1 MDSVRHMT
9 NELLSPAG
17 AQKPRITSQVVFGLM
32 LVAAGII
39 FTLDNLEIID
49 ARDYI
54 RFWPVM
60 FVGIGAVK
68 LWHAT
73 RDGQGWVGGLF
84 FLCLGSWMLLNR
96 IIYFRISPREFFPMV
111 LVFLG
116 GYLVWRGFGGKRKPQ
131 PAASDGQSQ
140 FSAFAIMGGV
150 ARRSNSQAFQG
161 ADLTAVMGGC
171 EIDLRHA
178 SIAPG
183 TEASIEV
190 FAFWGGIEIKVPED
204 WTVVPKVFPLMG
216 GVDDRTR
223 APQNFAD
230 KPLQQKRL
238 VVRGIV
244 VMGGVGIKNP
254 APKPKDNEN

>member
-1 MDSVRHMT
+1 MT
-9 NELLSPAG
+9 NELSSPPG
-17 AQKPRITSQVVFGLM
+17 AQAPRITSQVVFGLT

-39 FTLDNLEIID
+39 FTLDNLDIID

-54 RFWPVM
+54 RLWPAV
-60 FVGIGAVK
+60 FVGVGALK

-73 RDGQGWVGGLF
+73 RDGRGWFGGLF

-96 IIYFRISPREFFPMV
+96 IIYFRFSPREFFPMI

-116 GYLVWRGFGGKRKPQ
+116 GYLVWRGFGGTRKLQ
-131 PAASDGQSQ
+131 SSTADGHSQ
-140 FSAFAIMGGV
+140 FSAFAIMGGMS
-150 ARRSNSQAFQG
+150 RRSTSQAFQG

-183 TEASIEV
+183 TEAVIEV
-190 FAFWGGIEIKVPED
+190 FAFWGGIDIKVPED
-204 WTVVPKVFPLMG
+204 WTVVSRVFPLMG
-216 GVDDRTR
+216 GVEDRTR
-223 APQNFAD
+223 APQNYPD

-238 VVRGIV
+238 IVRGIV
-244 VMGGVGIKNP
+244 VMGGVSMKNASP
-254 APKPKDNEN
+254 RPKEPQD

>member
-1 MDSVRHMT
+1 MT
-9 NELLSPAG
+9 NQLSSPPG
-17 AQKPRITSQVVFGLM
+17 ASGPRITSQVVFGLM
-32 LVAAGII
+32 LVAAGVI

-54 RFWPVM
+54 RFWPVV
-60 FVGIGAVK
+60 FVGVGAVK
-68 LWHAT
+68 LWHAS
-73 RDGQGWVGGLF
+73 RDGQGWFGGLF

-96 IIYFRISPREFFPMV
+96 VIYFRFSPREFFPMV

-116 GYLVWRGFGGKRKPQ
+116 GYLVWRGFGSTRRPN
-131 PAASDGQSQ
+131 PPMRALADGQSQ
-140 FSAFAIMGGV
+140 FSAFAIMGGLS
-150 ARRSNSQAFQG
+150 RRSNSQAFVG

-183 TEASIEV
+183 TEAVIEV
-190 FAFWGGIEIKVPED
+190 FAFWGGIDIRVPED
-204 WTVVPKVFPLMG
+204 WTVVSKVFPLMG

-223 APQNFAD
+223 APLASPD
-230 KPLQQKRL
+230 RPHQQKRL

-244 VMGGVGIKNP
+244 IMGGIGIKNTSP
-254 APKPKDNEN
+254 RPKPPQD

>member
-1 MDSVRHMT
+1 MT
-9 NELLSPAG
+9 TELSSPPG
-17 AQKPRITSQVVFGLM
+17 AQRPRITSQVVFGLV

-54 RFWPVM
+54 RFWPVL
-60 FVGIGAVK
+60 FVGVGAVK
-68 LWHAT
+68 LWHAS
-73 RDGQGWVGGLF
+73 RDGQGWFGGVL
-84 FLCLGSWMLLNR
+84 FLCLGCWMLLNR
-96 IIYFRISPREFFPMV
+96 IIYFQFSSREFFPMV

-116 GYLVWRGFGGKRKPQ
+116 GYLVWRGFGGTRRPT
-131 PAASDGQSQ
+131 PTADGQSQ

-150 ARRSNSQAFQG
+150 ARRSNAQAFQG

-183 TEASIEV
+183 TEAVIEV
-190 FAFWGGIEIKVPED
+190 FALWGGIEIKVPED
-204 WTVVPKVFPLMG
+204 WTVMPRVFPLMG

-223 APQNFAD
+223 APLAMPDRPHQE
-230 KPLQQKRL
+230 KRL

-244 VMGGVGIKNP
+244 VMGGVGIKNA
-254 APKPKDNEN
+254 APKPRDPQD

>member
-1 MDSVRHMT
+1 MI
-9 NELLSPAG
+9 NQLSSPTG
-17 AQKPRITSQVVFGLM
+17 APRPRITSQVVFGLV

-49 ARDYI
+49 ARDYL
-54 RFWPVM
+54 RFWPVV
-60 FVGIGAVK
+60 FVGVGALK

-73 RDGQGWVGGLF
+73 RDGRGWFGGLL
-84 FLCLGSWMLLNR
+84 FLGLGLWMLLNR
-96 IIYFRISPREFFPMV
+96 IIYLTFSPREFFPMV

-116 GYLVWRGFGGKRKPQ
+116 GYLVWRGFGGSRPQ
-131 PAASDGQSQ
+131 RPLDDGQSQ

-150 ARRSNSQAFQG
+150 SRRSNSQAFQG

-183 TEASIEV
+183 TEATIEV

-204 WTVVPKVFPLMG
+204 WTVVPRVFPLMG

-223 APQNFAD
+223 APQTLPEKA
-230 KPLQQKRL
+230 LHEKRL

-244 VMGGVGIKNP
+244 VMGGVGIKN
-254 APKPKDNEN
+254 ASPKPKDSD

>member
-1 MDSVRHMT
+1 M
-9 NELLSPAG
+9 NNQLSSPPG
-17 AQKPRITSQVVFGLM
+17 APGPRITSQVVFGLT
-32 LVAAGII
+32 LVAAGIL

-54 RFWPVM
+54 RFWPSV

-68 LWHAT
+68 LWHAV
-73 RDGQGWVGGLF
+73 RHGQGWVGGLF
-84 FLCLGSWMLLNR
+84 FLCLGSWMLINR
-96 IIYFRISPREFFPMV
+96 VLYFRISPREFFPMV

-116 GYLVWRGFGGKRKPQ
+116 GYLVWRGFGGTR
-131 PAASDGQSQ
+131 PASPVADGQSQ

-150 ARRSNSQAFQG
+150 SRRSNSQAFAG

-183 TEASIEV
+183 TEAVIEV
-190 FAFWGGIEIKVPED
+190 FAFWGGIDIKVPED
-204 WTVVPKVFPLMG
+204 WTVVSKVFPLMG

-223 APQNFAD
+223 APLAPPD
-230 KPLQQKRL
+230 RPHQQKRL

-244 VMGGVGIKNP
+244 VMGGVGIKNTSP
-254 APKPKDNEN
+254 RPKPPQD